1 MSGAEL
7 SGTDGGPAPRRGVN
21 DVHASTSLRPL
32 PPLLILTDASLTGGR
47 PLLEVLRC
55 AVEGGARA
63 VLLRE
68 KQLPRDQRSELADEI
83 AAVLRPLGGVLLV
96 ASDPAIPADGVH
108 LASADA
114 IPDPPP
120 ALCGRSCHTSSDVRA
135 AAAEG
140 CHYAT
145 LSPVFATPSKPGYGP
160 ALGPASL
167 RGHPLPVWA
176 LGGVTDADGVSV
188 CMRAGAAGVAVMGA
202 VMRAPNPALVVAE
215 LCAAVAAAGSSQR

>member
-1 MSGAEL
+1 MTGAEMPGAGAG
-7 SGTDGGPAPRRGVN
+7 SAWRQGFRGG
-21 DVHASTSLRPL
+21 HADPGLQPL
-32 PPLLILTDASLTGGR
+32 PPLVILTDGSLTGGR
-47 PLLEVLRC
+47 PLIEVLGC

-68 KQLPRDQRSELADEI
+68 KHLPRHERSALAAELTTL
-83 AAVLRPLGGVLLV
+83 LRPLGGVLLV

-120 ALCGRSCHTSSDVRA
+120 ALCGRSCHTSADVHA

-145 LSPVFATPSKPGYGP
+145 LSPVFATASKPGYGP
-160 ALGPASL
+160 ALGPAAL

-176 LGGVTDADGVSV
+176 LGGVADASNVSA
-188 CMRAGAAGVAVMGA
+188 CLHAGAAGVAVMGA
-202 VMRAPNPALVVAE
+202 VMRAPDPSSAAAE
-215 LCAAVAAAGSSQR
+215 LCAAIAAAGASQR